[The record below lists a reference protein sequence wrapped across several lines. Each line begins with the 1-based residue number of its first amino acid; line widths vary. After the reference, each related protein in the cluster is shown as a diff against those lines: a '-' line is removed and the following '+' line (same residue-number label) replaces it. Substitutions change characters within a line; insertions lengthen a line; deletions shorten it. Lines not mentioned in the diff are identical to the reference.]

1 MKIRN
6 GFVSNSSSSSF
17 VLIGN
22 TPSQDSKQYGK
33 TFTRTSTSASKN
45 STVHNDYEILHIE
58 DYEGETSYCRSN
70 IMWVSSITGKI
81 RYIMAIYAR
90 YYENDPNYFQ
100 KVLDARNKIFKLGI
114 KHWYS
119 IVIPIPPLFARYER
133 DWDEENRKILD
144 TKHIETYVN
153 IYTECCYAKDI
164 VKMIEDEDTSLLDR
178 FIFSSNSFC
187 VLGGDEYDETYKLQ
201 RKAVEVLNVLRNEN
215 PDFSYKMFADY
226 EDHNADD
233 VYRVDKDGTELKWGY
248 DYHWEKDCF
257 EHGEWYDEDGYD
269 EVEIIYD

>member
-17 VLIGN
+17 VLIAN

-81 RYIMAIYAR
+81 RYIMALYAK
-90 YYENDPNYFQ
+90 YYESDPNYFQ
-100 KVLDARNKIFKLGI
+100 KVLDAESKIFKLGI

-119 IVIPIPPLFARYER
+119 MGISIPPLFARYER
-133 DWDEENRKILD
+133 DWDDKNNKLLN
-144 TKHIETYVN
+144 TKHIETYVK
-153 IYTECCYAKDI
+153 IYTECSYSSDI

-187 VLGGDEYDETYKLQ
+187 VLGGDEYDETYALQ
-201 RKAVEVLNVLRNEN
+201 RKAVEYLNKRRAESPN
-215 PDFSYKMFADY
+215 FSYTMFADY
-226 EDHNADD
+226 EDHNKG
-233 VYRVDKDGTELKWGY
+233 DKWIDFNGNEHVWEY
-248 DYHWEKDCF
+248 DSHWEEDCF
-257 EHGEWYDEDGYD
+257 EHEDWD
-269 EVEIIYD
+269 DDDKVDIIYD

>member
-33 TFTRTSTSASKN
+33 TFTRTSRKN

-81 RYIMAIYAR
+81 RYIMALYAR

-100 KVLDARNKIFKLGI
+100 KVLDARSKIFELGI
-114 KHWYS
+114 EHWYS
-119 IVIPIPPLFARYER
+119 IDIPIPPLFARYVC
-133 DWDEENRKILD
+133 DWDFENHKMIPE

-153 IYTECCYAKDI
+153 IYTECSYSKDI

-201 RKAVEVLNVLRNEN
+201 RKAVEALNVLRNNN
-215 PDFSYKMFADY
+215 PDFSYKLIADW
-226 EDHNADD
+226 EDHDIGDKWYDD
-233 VYRVDKDGTELKWGY
+233 EGKEHTYEY
-248 DYHWEKDCF
+248 ESHWEKDCF
-257 EHGEWYDEDGYD
+257 EHEEWDDEDGYD